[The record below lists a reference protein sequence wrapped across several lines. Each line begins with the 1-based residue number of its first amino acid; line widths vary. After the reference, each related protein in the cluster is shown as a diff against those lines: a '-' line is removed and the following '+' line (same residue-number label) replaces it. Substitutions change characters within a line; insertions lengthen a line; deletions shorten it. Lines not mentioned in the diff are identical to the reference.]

1 MKKVTILMLSGLL
14 ILGVSKIVYSQEEEV
29 LSQKIPKVGI
39 VDGRRIFEEHPEAKK
54 AQELLKK
61 ELNER
66 KKELE
71 NRSKEIR
78 KLEESMKSNLL
89 LSDEERAKIEKEIDK
104 KKEEAMTYSQEAEE
118 YLNEKEEEL
127 TKGITEKVYQ
137 LIKVTAQEKGIDI
150 ILENNYVLYADE
162 TLDIT
167 EDVIAKIKPK
177 STTEKQTTPLEK

>member
-14 ILGVSKIVYSQEEEV
+14 ILGLSKIVYSQEEEV
-29 LSQKIPKVGI
+29 LSQKIPNIGV
-39 VDGRRIFEEHPEAKK
+39 VDGKRIFEEHPEAKK

-71 NRSKEIR
+71 TRSKEIR
-78 KLEESMKSNLL
+78 RLEESLKSNLL

-104 KKEEAMTYSQEAEE
+104 KKEEAIKYSQEAEE

-127 TKGITEKVYQ
+127 TRGISEKIYR

-167 EDVIAKIKPK
+167 DDVIAKFKPK
-177 STTEKQTTPLEK
+177 PATEKTTTPLEK